1 MLELIVDK
9 QQSLKEFTDTHY
21 AQASFV
27 FRALL
32 KEREIRVNG
41 KKTGEDVI
49 LYIGDCVQYYLTK
62 KQAEKSA
69 YKILYEDTDILIVDK
84 QSGVNSEAVYEGLRR
99 EVGENTRF
107 IHRLDRNTAGLLV
120 FAMNADSEEKLL
132 LAFKEHTVE
141 KVYHAVCV
149 GNFPKQRD
157 ILTAYLEKDERKSRV
172 FIHDTAVAKSEK
184 IITEYR
190 VLERVEL
197 DITRVEI
204 TLHTGKTHQIRAHL
218 AHVGCHIVGDMKYG
232 IFDKN
237 KEKKVSRQC
246 LVAKFLRFHFEG
258 KLSYLNN
265 RTFESRFFAELS

>member
-41 KKTGEDVI
+41 KKTGEDAI

-99 EVGENTRF
+99 EIGENTRF

-184 IITEYR
+184 IITEYA
-190 VLERVEL
+190 VLEQKEGVSK
-197 DITRVEI
+197 VEI
-204 TLHTGKTHQIRAHL
+204 VLHTGKTHQIRAHL
-218 AHVGCHIVGDMKYG
+218 AHIGCPVLGDMKYG
-232 IFDKN
+232 NETEN
-237 KEKKVSRQC
+237 KKRNATRQYLVSKRLYLGKV
-246 LVAKFLRFHFEG
+246 FEN
-258 KLSYLNN
+258 LSH
-265 RTFESRFFAELS
+265 TVFTSEHEV